1 MVVYLFIPVKLANTC
16 WRAGAEWGGLG
27 NHDWTIYWGIPCAPN
42 TLGNSSNG
50 KKNAILKMKKLRCRG
65 VKWLACCHRV
75 SDWSVWLQTNPSS
88 LRYCTWQERGEY
100 QLQFCGF
107 WSQFTYLYGEFALKM
122 MRLLFSKFYP
132 SNWFLE
138 MEFGSKGNERIFKTR
153 GTHCQS
159 PFKKTTTKKQL
170 CSVDSEICYLF
181 ILCILSLS
189 LKSNMLSH
197 LLGVCTF
204 VQFFVYFLS
213 ELFSYCFIKFAC
225 KIRLFTLYHT
235 VIFLQFVT
243 CLFIV

>member
-1 MVVYLFIPVKLANTC
+1 
-16 WRAGAEWGGLG
+16 
-27 NHDWTIYWGIPCAPN
+27 
-42 TLGNSSNG
+42 
-50 KKNAILKMKKLRCRG
+50 
-65 VKWLACCHRV
+65 
-75 SDWSVWLQTNPSS
+75 
-88 LRYCTWQERGEY
+88 
-100 QLQFCGF
+100 
-107 WSQFTYLYGEFALKM
+107 
-122 MRLLFSKFYP
+122 
-132 SNWFLE
+132 

-153 GTHCQS
+153 STYCQS

-189 LKSNMLSH
+189 LKLNMLSH

-204 VQFFVYFLS
+204 VQLFVYFLS